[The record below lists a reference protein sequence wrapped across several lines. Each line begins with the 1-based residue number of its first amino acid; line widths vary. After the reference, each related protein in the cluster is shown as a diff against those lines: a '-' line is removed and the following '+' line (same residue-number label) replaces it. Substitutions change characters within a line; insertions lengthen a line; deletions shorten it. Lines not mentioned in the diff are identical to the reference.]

1 MQQSN
6 KFIYKDR
13 SSRFVY
19 TWQTKWQNILTLLNE
34 WLDRE
39 KLVLS
44 MWILKNKEQK
54 QKQEWKI
61 SGIELSIDWIKNNF
75 NS

>member
-1 MQQSN
+1 MEN
-6 KFIYKDR
+6 NI
-13 SSRFVY
+13 
-19 TWQTKWQNILTLLNE
+19 QNILTLLNE

>member
-1 MQQSN
+1 MEN
-6 KFIYKDR
+6 NI
-13 SSRFVY
+13 
-19 TWQTKWQNILTLLNE
+19 QNILTLLNE

-54 QKQEWKI
+54 QKQKQEWKI